1 VLNSVVTAEASMTSA
16 LVMRAGLGSSGVDNA
31 TYLLPNTV
39 LALMSARTLTGMA
52 GT

>member
-1 VLNSVVTAEASMTSA
+1 MTSA
-16 LVMRAGLGSSGVDNA
+16 LVIRAGLGSSGVVSA

-39 LALMSARTLTGMA
+39 LALMSARTLAGIA